1 MSSTSARAA
10 DVAFVGC
17 VALGLLFL
25 VAFGALDERTKL
37 LHANDFS
44 GIWAGARALVLGIEP
59 YDPAGWRAA
68 VANIGTQPPDTE
80 VYGYPAWIA
89 IAFVPLALLPLEIAS
104 WTWTLGT
111 LLLAI
116 IATRALLRGLI
127 PASPLAHGLVALT
140 LTMSTPAYHTF
151 VLGQWGFALIAAL
164 AVGVLAIRGHR
175 DALAATVLLACLAK
189 PQLFVTAPFG
199 LLATRRAILIW
210 GGLAAAI
217 VGLATLLLW
226 NWWTAWLGAVPAV
239 RLGQPASLYALLT
252 DVIGPPGVVIAAG
265 LAIAGA
271 VVATRFA
278 RGSDASR
285 AAWLSLSFAVAPY
298 EWAYDHVVL
307 LVPIVIAA
315 GVVAARSRM
324 TALVILAIG
333 CGLLLYV
340 SLGLYVIA
348 VTRHRETLSAVVP
361 AATFVLIAVALWPD
375 RRGNQ

>member
-1 MSSTSARAA
+1 VSSSSARAA

-17 VALGLLFL
+17 VALGLVFL
-25 VAFGALDERTKL
+25 VAFGALDERTKVM
-37 LHANDFS
+37 HANDFS
-44 GIWAGARALVLGIEP
+44 GIWAGARALVLGIDP

-68 VANIGTQPPDTE
+68 VARIGTQTPDTA

-89 IAFVPLALLPLEIAS
+89 IAFVPLALVPLEIAS
-104 WTWTLGT
+104 WSWTLGT

-116 IATRALLRGLI
+116 LATRSLLRAFV
-127 PASPLAHGLVALT
+127 PTSPLAHGLVALS

-151 VLGQWGFALIAAL
+151 ILGQWGFALVAAIV
-164 AVGVLAIRGHR
+164 AGVLAIRDGR
-175 DALAATVLLACLAK
+175 DALAGTVLVALLAK
-189 PQLFVTAPFG
+189 PQLFVAAPLG
-199 LLATRRAILIW
+199 LLTTRRAILIW
-210 GGLAAAI
+210 SGLVLAIAA
-217 VGLATLLLW
+217 LATLLLP
-226 NWWTAWLGAVPAV
+226 NWWSAWLAAVPAV

-252 DVIGPPGVVIAAG
+252 DVAGQPGALIAAG
-265 LAIAGA
+265 LAIAG
-271 VVATRFA
+271 VIVASRFA

-298 EWAYDHVVL
+298 EWAYDHLIL

-315 GVVAARSRM
+315 GVVSRRSRR
-324 TALVILAIG
+324 TALVIVAIG

-340 SLGLYVIA
+340 SLALYVIA

-375 RRGNQ
+375 RRR